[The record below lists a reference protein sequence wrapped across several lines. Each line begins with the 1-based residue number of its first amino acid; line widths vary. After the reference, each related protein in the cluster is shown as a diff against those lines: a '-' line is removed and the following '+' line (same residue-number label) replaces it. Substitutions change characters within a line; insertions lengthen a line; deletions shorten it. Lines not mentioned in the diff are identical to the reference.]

1 MDNETVNENRSDKSS
16 DTLASNHSQ
25 YGDDDDEA
33 LRQGSKDSHSSRY
46 PAATCAAILTAAGFG
61 GTPEL
66 PDALAS
72 GGSSGDGDG
81 ADEGKSM
88 MATLTTAPVSRPPT
102 ARRRPS
108 LSLSQA
114 KPKPLNSTLL
124 ELETAAGPLC
134 ISIDREGDKL
144 HVSIRAKYGFHMIDI
159 SGEDIEDTAAATE
172 ALKQYLAL
180 PWVYPQL
187 SEDYPGSFFHDPRS
201 ADGDSALATTA
212 EEIVKCLAPPHG
224 TANQQL
230 ALLDP
235 LANPKPECVLVD
247 VVLLGEE
254 TTQLREKLEPLLGVP
269 ASEFIPPPTSCLALE
284 QLNVKVA
291 GKPPQYSA
299 RDRPPV
305 AEPPSSDRDKQRQ
318 MMIEIIST
326 ERSYISKLRNLENIF
341 IQPMLDSCYTAGFED
356 DIAARIAF
364 PTVQALIDAAQEFL
378 DALEQSNLDALRFA
392 ETFTTMLSRNTPLGH
407 AYCEYFAAHNRI
419 PREIPLEAQT
429 RLAEIERGGGSGQAL
444 LDYRNLR
451 GEPTQRLPRYTM
463 ALRNMLAVTMK
474 SEREYEGLVNA
485 FWAAEDLVVEW
496 DKIQAQREANLFPS
510 RVSAALHARGTLD
523 KTGLR
528 YLADIA
534 VNVFEDKG
542 GTRSYNPHV
551 HLILFTTCIIEIK
564 RRAGGGITRIPRPT
578 SSAPKSPILRTF
590 DLADLHILDLAN
602 NAFRLISSNDLNAYL
617 MGANPTSARETFHTI
632 NPANTRTQLPE
643 LAESKTQFL
652 RAVRSAQIQLEHT
665 PRFTHRPRIA
675 PPRLF
680 ARRWE
685 GTDYFFRAASG
696 GEWSERVAGRG
707 MVVPFEGVVGL
718 VVCED
723 VRAVDAGMVRAF
735 TDNHRA
741 MGVLQVADQG
751 SGKLRFG
758 IRSDSAAAN
767 SQQML
772 DPTVSEDIDA
782 QNLDGQLIAQV
793 HDVSQSLAAL
803 RAFHHPKP
811 ADLQFAVQDICYKF
825 SSGGR
830 TSRHSSR
837 APSIRSMSRISTPGI
852 SRSGSI
858 NKNMSMTSLV
868 CDAAGAPQPPVMMGG
883 GGGGG
888 GAGRRPSTRM
898 PGLPPSA
905 GSSRRGSMFVS
916 GDTLSKALRAASGV
930 FKTPTAMEPAVIL
943 APLLDKIEAYAPRKT
958 MLYKSG
964 ASASKLDR
972 ILQTLDYAPSS
983 STINSIVSAESP
995 EMLSQAVI
1003 GFITR
1008 SKHLLI
1014 PPSLRTQIDTIT
1026 TAIDQRTTVALRPMI
1041 RNVVLSQDHVH
1052 FARQQRYMAA
1062 VFCHLNRLGR
1072 KNPSYSPAALA
1083 TVLGKKIMLV
1093 DETAPSQAGHMR
1105 ENPRLAVE
1113 TLIEWADIIFD
1124 GVPLAQVSP
1133 VVAMTGNSGGNAGQ
1147 IAPNL
1152 PPASVSACEL
1162 GGGVAAASAQI

>member
-1 MDNETVNENRSDKSS
+1 MDNDTADENRSAKSS
-16 DTLASNHSQ
+16 DTLASNHSEDV
-25 YGDDDDEA
+25 DDDDEA
-33 LRQGSKDSHSSRY
+33 QRQGGKDPHSARY
-46 PAATCAAILTAAGFG
+46 HPVATCAAILTAAGFG

-66 PDALAS
+66 PDGLL
-72 GGSSGDGDG
+72 GGSDGGDGHG
-81 ADEGKSM
+81 ADEEDEPM
-88 MATLTTAPVSRPPT
+88 FTTLTAPPVSPPNGKHNNKP
-102 ARRRPS
+102 PS
-108 LSLSQA
+108 NTQI
-114 KPKPLNSTLL
+114 PP
-124 ELETAAGPLC
+124 PQ
-134 ISIDREGDKL
+134 
-144 HVSIRAKYGFHMIDI
+144 GFHMIDI

-180 PWVYPQL
+180 PWVHPQL
-187 SEDYPGSFFHDPRS
+187 SDDYPGSFLHDPRS
-201 ADGDSALATTA
+201 ADGDSVLATTA
-212 EEIVKCLAPPHG
+212 EEIVRCLAPPHG

-254 TTQLREKLEPLLGVP
+254 TTQLRERLEPLLGVP

-291 GKPPQYSA
+291 GKPPQYTA

-305 AEPPSSDRDKQRQ
+305 AEPPASDRDKQRQ

-378 DALEQSNLDALRFA
+378 DALERTNLDALRFA
-392 ETFTTMLSRNTPLGH
+392 ETFTAMLGRETPLSR

-419 PREIPLEAQT
+419 PREIPLEAQA
-429 RLAEIERGGGSGQAL
+429 RLAEIERGGGDGQGL

-463 ALRNMLAVTMK
+463 ALRNMLLVTMK
-474 SEREYEGLVNA
+474 SEREYERLVNA

-542 GTRSYNPHV
+542 GTRSNNPLV

-578 SSAPKSPILRTF
+578 SSAPKSPILRAF

-602 NAFRLISSNDLNAYL
+602 NAFRLISANDLNAYL
-617 MGANPTSARETFHTI
+617 MGGNPTSARETFHTI
-632 NPANTRTQLPE
+632 NPANTRTQLAE
-643 LAESKTQFL
+643 LADAKREFL

-665 PRFTHRPRIA
+665 PRFPQRTRVA

-685 GTDYFFRAASG
+685 GTDYFFRVASD
-696 GEWSERVAGRG
+696 GEWSERIAGRSL
-707 MVVPFEGVVGL
+707 VVPFEGVVGM
-718 VVCED
+718 VVCES
-723 VRAVDAGMVRAF
+723 VGAVDAEMMRAF

-741 MGVLQVADQG
+741 MGLLQLADHG
-751 SGKLRFG
+751 SAKLRFG

-772 DPTVSEDIDA
+772 DPHGDEDIDA
-782 QNLDGQLIAQV
+782 RSLDGQLLAQV
-793 HDVSQSLAAL
+793 HNVSQSLAAL

-825 SSGGR
+825 GSGGR

-837 APSIRSMSRISTPGI
+837 APSIRSMSRISTPGM

-858 NKNMSMTSLV
+858 NKNISMTSLV
-868 CDAAGAPQPPVMMGG
+868 CDAAGAPPPPAMMGSG
-883 GGGGG
+883 GG
-888 GAGRRPSTRM
+888 GRRPSTRM

-905 GSSRRGSMFVS
+905 SSSRRGSVFVS

-1014 PPSLRTQIDTIT
+1014 PPSLRAQIDTIT

-1041 RNVVLSQDHVH
+1041 RNVVLSQDHVN

-1072 KNPSYSPAALA
+1072 KNASYSPAALA

-1093 DETAPSQAGHMR
+1093 DETAPSQAGHKR
-1105 ENPRLAVE
+1105 ENARLAVE

-1133 VVAMTGNSGGNAGQ
+1133 LVGLTGHNSGSANVGQ